1 MAPPPVG
8 RSSPTASPAP
18 APPPHHSLPLQR
30 FRHQRHQHDLGAA
43 VLGGFAE
50 PEVIRARGDFRVCL
64 DEVVGDL
71 EAIGRRVGKGGHLRV
86 PDFPPQ
92 LVVLVGTKGVDVHD
106 VRLHPRGQC
115 HLDSGVIL
123 PCAVAL
129 ELSRR
134 FHHDFFLFVGR
145 LFILVPSIVDHR
157 GARGPHRARPV
168 TPRGGGGRRCLGWA
182 SLRTGRGGS
191 SLGGRVGSAPCCT
204 HVTTCV
210 RVVRALPTP
219 PTSGMSERDFERDFS
234 TSVGRQIFIE
244 NLSIKERSIWLVR
257 DQFVDTS

>member
-86 PDFPPQ
+86 PDFPHNLLFSSEQ
-92 LVVLVGTKGVDVHD
+92 KVLMCTTFGCIPAGSVTWT
-106 VRLHPRGQC
+106 
-115 HLDSGVIL
+115 
-123 PCAVAL
+123 
-129 ELSRR
+129 
-134 FHHDFFLFVGR
+134 
-145 LFILVPSIVDHR
+145 
-157 GARGPHRARPV
+157 RA
-168 TPRGGGGRRCLGWA
+168 
-182 SLRTGRGGS
+182 
-191 SLGGRVGSAPCCT
+191 
-204 HVTTCV
+204 
-210 RVVRALPTP
+210 
-219 PTSGMSERDFERDFS
+219 
-234 TSVGRQIFIE
+234 
-244 NLSIKERSIWLVR
+244 
-257 DQFVDTS
+257 

>member
-115 HLDSGVIL
+115 HLDSGVIFHAL
-123 PCAVAL
+123 PHSRFLAVSITTSSSSSDDSSSSSPAL
-129 ELSRR
+129 STIGAPSLTIPRSPSGSPRQPPRRRRTAMPGMGEPPNRSRR
-134 FHHDFFLFVGR
+134 
-145 LFILVPSIVDHR
+145 
-157 GARGPHRARPV
+157 
-168 TPRGGGGRRCLGWA
+168 
-182 SLRTGRGGS
+182 
-191 SLGGRVGSAPCCT
+191 
-204 HVTTCV
+204 
-210 RVVRALPTP
+210 
-219 PTSGMSERDFERDFS
+219 
-234 TSVGRQIFIE
+234 
-244 NLSIKERSIWLVR
+244 
-257 DQFVDTS
+257 